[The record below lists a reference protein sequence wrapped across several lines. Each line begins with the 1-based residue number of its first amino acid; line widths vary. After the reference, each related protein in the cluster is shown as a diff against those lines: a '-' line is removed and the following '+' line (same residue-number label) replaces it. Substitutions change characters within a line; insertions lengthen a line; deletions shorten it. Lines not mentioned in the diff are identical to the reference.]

1 MTVERDRARVH
12 CVKPSE
18 PSMPRNT
25 DHEQTASARSETA
38 LSERPAIG
46 EYVVPQLEDAEG
58 GASAFRVYWHV
69 LKRRW
74 PTVITV
80 ASAVTLLATLI
91 SLKMQPVYKATA
103 RLEVKGEM
111 PQLQTINEIDRH
123 APVDSTFLQTQVDL
137 LQNDSLMWQT
147 IHRLDLESRPEFNPR
162 RTASSKSQL
171 ESLPPLQD
179 RLIRAFKKHLHVA
192 LMGNSRLITVSFE
205 STDPELAA
213 NAANTLATNFVEAN
227 FQGAY
232 DTTREATKW
241 MEQQLDELK
250 TKVERSQQ
258 ALVDYEKAND
268 IASIGDKENVVQ
280 LRLEDLSKDLTTAQ
294 TDRAQKE
301 SLWESVQEDNSLAEV
316 ASNDA
321 LLQHLEQNYA
331 DLKTQYA
338 ESLAQAGPNF
348 YKAVQ
353 IRKQLAEVESLI
365 NRQRM
370 RLVKQTKD
378 AYDTAVRR
386 ETLLSRTVAEQ
397 RKDVERLNQ
406 LLIQHNILKG
416 EFETNQQLYNDLL
429 RRLKDATLS
438 VSLRAA
444 SVRVA
449 DRARVPAV
457 PVRPD
462 TRRNFPLFAFA
473 GLVIGVTLAF
483 AQEALNNSIRTPDDL
498 EGSFSIRALTI
509 VPAVFSSRL
518 PYSRLPRLRSKHPLP
533 PSRIELAVLENSSLD
548 VAEAFRILRTS
559 ILLSMTPRPPQLL
572 LITSP
577 LPCEGKTSCSIN
589 LAASLAQRGGR
600 VLLLDADLRRPGV
613 ARALSLDGKKGL
625 STVLTGGHQ
634 IEVALETFQNLSTLS
649 ILCAGPVPPNPSE
662 LVSSA
667 TMEQVIGE
675 LRRRFDHIVI
685 DSPPALV
692 FTDAT
697 ILSAL
702 VDAVVL
708 VVESDVTT
716 RAALRRARQTI
727 EQAGAHIVGAIL
739 NKATRRA
746 TDGYYGSRY
755 SYYGSYYHKPP
766 TSDVLDS
773 GNGSSG

>member
-1 MTVERDRARVH
+1 
-12 CVKPSE
+12 
-18 PSMPRNT
+18 MPRNT

-162 RTASSKSQL
+162 RTQSSKSQL

-250 TKVERSQQ
+250 TKVE
-258 ALVDYEKAND
+258 
-268 IASIGDKENVVQ
+268 
-280 LRLEDLSKDLTTAQ
+280 
-294 TDRAQKE
+294 
-301 SLWESVQEDNSLAEV
+301 
-316 ASNDA
+316 
-321 LLQHLEQNYA
+321 
-331 DLKTQYA
+331 
-338 ESLAQAGPNF
+338 
-348 YKAVQ
+348 
-353 IRKQLAEVESLI
+353 SLI

-438 VSLRAA
+438 VSLR
-444 SVRVA
+444 
-449 DRARVPAV
+449 
-457 PVRPD
+457 
-462 TRRNFPLFAFA
+462 
-473 GLVIGVTLAF
+473 
-483 AQEALNNSIRTPDDL
+483 
-498 EGSFSIRALTI
+498 
-509 VPAVFSSRL
+509 
-518 PYSRLPRLRSKHPLP
+518 
-533 PSRIELAVLENSSLD
+533 
-548 VAEAFRILRTS
+548 
-559 ILLSMTPRPPQLL
+559 
-572 LITSP
+572 
-577 LPCEGKTSCSIN
+577 
-589 LAASLAQRGGR
+589 
-600 VLLLDADLRRPGV
+600 
-613 ARALSLDGKKGL
+613 
-625 STVLTGGHQ
+625 
-634 IEVALETFQNLSTLS
+634 
-649 ILCAGPVPPNPSE
+649 
-662 LVSSA
+662 
-667 TMEQVIGE
+667 
-675 LRRRFDHIVI
+675 
-685 DSPPALV
+685 
-692 FTDAT
+692 
-697 ILSAL
+697 
-702 VDAVVL
+702 
-708 VVESDVTT
+708 
-716 RAALRRARQTI
+716 
-727 EQAGAHIVGAIL
+727 
-739 NKATRRA
+739 
-746 TDGYYGSRY
+746 
-755 SYYGSYYHKPP
+755 
-766 TSDVLDS
+766 
-773 GNGSSG
+773 